1 MAKKSKAQDKEKE
14 NTESKAQEEVKNT
27 LESKG
32 KEESKLK
39 ADLKKKISEVQ
50 EEVKGKMKSNFTK
63 ELADIGY
70 DAAKAL
76 TLSPVKAGEM
86 VFELGKAAVN
96 SALSMED
103 AMNSFAASTG
113 KSKEETGRYQ
123 AVLENIYKNNYGADF
138 QDIADAM
145 SNVTKRMGD
154 MDDLTLQEV
163 TESAFLL
170 RDTFAYDIADS
181 TDAAKALMDNFGT
194 SGESAMSLIAAG
206 AQHGLDNNGKLL
218 DSIAKYS
225 GEFSKVGLNADEMFH
240 IFQEGAETG
249 TFSIETIGSAMG
261 EMSTRI
267 LEGSDSAKEGFER
280 IGLNA
285 DEVTAKFAEGGDSA
299 REAFQQTMD
308 ALAAMEDPLEQS
320 MAGADL
326 FGSAWEEMGPE
337 VVEQL
342 SGITEGAYDTA
353 DAINGMKETKDDN
366 LSNMFGELQRSVEM
380 LLVPLGE
387 ALIPI
392 LSELVKS
399 FMPIVEAM
407 MPLVQLIMDLLIP
420 VVQILAQVVSKV
432 FTKIA
437 EFIMKKVVTIKKSL
451 EPMIKLFKA
460 LAKGVSIL
468 FGKKVD
474 VSSEVGESEGDIPK
488 LRVGMEYVPEDD
500 FPALLH
506 KGEAVLTAQENVVY
520 RSVGGFEGIQQ
531 QLSRSAGNGDV
542 YVNVNSSGDEEMIDY
557 GKMGQATASA
567 IQKAGLSVRIGE
579 REFGRIVREV

>member
-240 IFQEGAETG
+240 IRLSPLMVSEY
-249 TFSIETIGSAMG
+249 
-261 EMSTRI
+261 TR
-267 LEGSDSAKEGFER
+267 
-280 IGLNA
+280 
-285 DEVTAKFAEGGDSA
+285 
-299 REAFQQTMD
+299 Q
-308 ALAAMEDPLEQS
+308 AA
-320 MAGADL
+320 
-326 FGSAWEEMGPE
+326 
-337 VVEQL
+337 
-342 SGITEGAYDTA
+342 
-353 DAINGMKETKDDN
+353 
-366 LSNMFGELQRSVEM
+366 
-380 LLVPLGE
+380 
-387 ALIPI
+387 
-392 LSELVKS
+392 
-399 FMPIVEAM
+399 
-407 MPLVQLIMDLLIP
+407 
-420 VVQILAQVVSKV
+420 
-432 FTKIA
+432 
-437 EFIMKKVVTIKKSL
+437 
-451 EPMIKLFKA
+451 
-460 LAKGVSIL
+460 
-468 FGKKVD
+468 
-474 VSSEVGESEGDIPK
+474 
-488 LRVGMEYVPEDD
+488 
-500 FPALLH
+500 
-506 KGEAVLTAQENVVY
+506 
-520 RSVGGFEGIQQ
+520 
-531 QLSRSAGNGDV
+531 
-542 YVNVNSSGDEEMIDY
+542 
-557 GKMGQATASA
+557 
-567 IQKAGLSVRIGE
+567 
-579 REFGRIVREV
+579 